1 MILRIDHVSL
11 AVEDYEKAVE
21 FFTKILGAVPQT
33 AAEDS
38 KLKYYWEIFALGDLS
53 RLEIVK
59 PTGDGSFLD
68 NFIKKRKNGIHHV
81 TLQTKDIKKMKE
93 FLEKNKIPFFG
104 YNDYGDSWK
113 ELFIH
118 PKDAFGVLIQI
129 GEFEAD
135 DWLSEPNKMPNGMKW
150 SFSEKDGR
158 YNLKFAH
165 PGGGKMTLDLD
176 RDGITNLISDLE
188 KLTQN
193 YSIEE

>member
-11 AVEDYEKAVE
+11 AVKDYKKAVE

-33 AAEDS
+33 AAEDP
-38 KLKYYWEIFALGDLS
+38 KLKYFWEIFALGDLS
-53 RLEIVK
+53 RFEIVK

-68 NFIKKRKNGIHHV
+68 NFIKKRKNGIHHM
-81 TLQTKDIKKMKE
+81 TLQTSDIKKMKE
-93 FLEKNKIPFFG
+93 FLDDNKIPYFG

-135 DWLSEPNKMPNGMKW
+135 DWLSEPNKMPKGMKW
-150 SFSEKDGR
+150 SFSEKDGK
-158 YNLKFAH
+158 YNLTFAH
-165 PGGGKMTLDLD
+165 PGGGKMKLNLN
-176 RDGITNLISDLE
+176 RDEITKIISDLE
-188 KLTQN
+188 KLVKNT
-193 YSIEE
+193 

>member
-11 AVEDYEKAVE
+11 AVKDYEKAVE

-38 KLKYYWEIFALGDLS
+38 NLKYYWNIFALGDLS
-53 RLEIVK
+53 RFEIVK

-81 TLQTKDIKKMKE
+81 TLQTSDIKKMKI
-93 FLEKNKIPFFG
+93 FLEENKIPYFG

-135 DWLSEPNKMPNGMKW
+135 DWLSEPNKMPKGMKW
-150 SFSEKDGR
+150 SFSEKEGK
-158 YNLKFAH
+158 YSLTFAH
-165 PGGGKMTLDLD
+165 PGGGKMKLDLN
-176 RDGITNLISDLE
+176 RDEVTEMISDLE
-188 KLTQN
+188 KLIKN
-193 YSIEE
+193 P

>member
-11 AVEDYEKAVE
+11 AVKDYKKAVE

-33 AAEDS
+33 AAEDP
-38 KLKYYWEIFALGDLS
+38 KLKYFWEIFALGDLS
-53 RLEIVK
+53 RFEIVK

-68 NFIKKRKNGIHHV
+68 NFIKKRKNGIHHM
-81 TLQTKDIKKMKE
+81 TLQTSDIKKMKE
-93 FLEKNKIPFFG
+93 FLDDEKIPYFG

-135 DWLSEPNKMPNGMKW
+135 DWLSEPNKMPKGMKW
-150 SFSEKDGR
+150 SFSEKDGK
-158 YNLKFAH
+158 YNLIFAH
-165 PGGGKMTLDLD
+165 PGGGKMKLNLN
-176 RDGITNLISDLE
+176 REEITKVISDLE
-188 KLTQN
+188 KLIKNT
-193 YSIEE
+193 